1 MPNPVKHLMGRFTKI
16 DNGFKSKIE
25 HVEKIVNYFAKHSIL
40 GVHDFRKRLYLRS
53 SGVKY
58 FRETFN
64 LRYLTGFSIGF

>member
-1 MPNPVKHLMGRFTKI
+1 MPNLVKHLMGRFTKMG
-16 DNGFKSKIE
+16 NGLKSKME
-25 HVEKIVNYFAKHSIL
+25 HVGKIVNYFAKHSVL
-40 GVHDFRKRLYLRS
+40 GVHYFRKTLYLRS